1 VTDSV
6 ENGFADFRHELSLYW
21 ANGLRYAGPPFKML
35 RRRHV
40 PVIITAF
47 FILSGVA
54 LFGPRDPAAADN
66 LPKQLSDRAFWK
78 LVTDFSEPDGFF
90 RSDNFISN
98 ETTFQEVIPDLKKR
112 VSPNGVYLGVGPDQN
127 FTYIAALHPRMAFII
142 DIRRQN
148 MLEHLMYKAIIEMS
162 EDRADFLSR
171 LFSRPRPGGLTRT
184 TSAAQMFDAYNRAPS
199 SEKLFAK
206 NLQDVLDRLVKR
218 HGFTLSIDDRRSI
231 DYIYRAFYSE
241 GPDLRYSF
249 PRQQVGA
256 RWFPNYMELMTTTDL
271 GGQNHSY
278 VASEANYRVLRE
290 FQRNN
295 LLVPIVGDF
304 GGDKAIQSVG
314 RYLREHG
321 ATANF
326 FYTSNVEQY
335 LFQTDAWQRYYRNV
349 ETLPIDNNSTF
360 IRAFFNMGF
369 RFPPGI
375 ITPDLHSVQL
385 LDPVRGLLNAFR
397 AGELQT
403 YDDVVARTKY

>member
-1 VTDSV
+1 
-6 ENGFADFRHELSLYW
+6 
-21 ANGLRYAGPPFKML
+21 ML

-40 PVIITAF
+40 LVVITALF
-47 FILSGVA
+47 SLFGVA
-54 LFGPRDPAAADN
+54 LFGPRDRVAADN

-98 ETTFQEVIPDLKKR
+98 ETTFQEVIPELAKR

-127 FTYIAALHPRMAFII
+127 FTYITALHPRMAFII

-162 EDRADFLSR
+162 EDRADFLAR
-171 LFSRPRPGGLTRT
+171 LFSRQRPGGLTRT
-184 TSAAQMFDAYNRAPS
+184 TTVGQMFDAYNRAPS

-218 HGFTLSIDDRRSI
+218 HGFTLSTDDRRSL

-278 VASEANYRVLRE
+278 VASEENFRILRDFE
-290 FQRNN
+290 RNN

-304 GGDKAIQSVG
+304 GGDKAIQAVG

-335 LFQTDAWQRYYRNV
+335 LFQNDAWQRYYKNV
-349 ETLPIDNNSTF
+349 ATLPIDNNSTF
-360 IRAFFNMGF
+360 IRAYFNMGF

-385 LDPVRGLLNAFR
+385 LDPITSLLNAFR

-403 YDDVVARTKY
+403 YDDVVARTKF

>member
-1 VTDSV
+1 
-6 ENGFADFRHELSLYW
+6 
-21 ANGLRYAGPPFKML
+21 ML

-40 PVIITAF
+40 LALITALF
-47 FILSGVA
+47 CLSGVA
-54 LFGPRDPAAADN
+54 LFGPRSRVAADN

-78 LVTDFSEPDGFF
+78 LITDFSEPEGSF

-98 ETTFQEVIPDLKKR
+98 ETTFQEVIPDLAKR

-127 FTYIAALHPRMAFII
+127 FTYITALRPRMAFII

-162 EDRADFLSR
+162 DDRADFLSR
-171 LFSRPRPGGLTRT
+171 LFSRPRPAGLTRT
-184 TSAAQMFDAYNRAPS
+184 TPIGRMFDAYNQTAS
-199 SEKLFAK
+199 SEKLFTK
-206 NLQDVLDRLVKR
+206 NLQDILDRLVKR
-218 HGFTLSIDDRRSI
+218 HGFALSAEDRSSI
-231 DYIYRAFYSE
+231 DYVYRAFYSE

-256 RWFPNYMELMTTTDL
+256 RWFPSYMDLMTTTDL
-271 GGQNHSY
+271 AGRNHTY
-278 VASEANYRVLRE
+278 VASDENYRRLRE

-304 GGDKAIQSVG
+304 GGEKAIQAVG
-314 RYLREHG
+314 KYLREHG

-335 LFQTDAWQRYYRNV
+335 LFQSDAWRRYYRNV

-360 IRAFFNMGF
+360 IRAYFNIGYK
-369 RFPPGI
+369 FPPGI

-385 LDPVRGLLNAFR
+385 LDPIRSLLTAFH
-397 AGELQT
+397 AGELAT
-403 YDDVVARTKY
+403 YDDVVARTKF

>member
-1 VTDSV
+1 
-6 ENGFADFRHELSLYW
+6 
-21 ANGLRYAGPPFKML
+21 ML

-40 PVIITAF
+40 FVIITALF
-47 FILSGVA
+47 SLSGVA
-54 LFGPRDPAAADN
+54 LFGPRDQVAADN

-98 ETTFQEVIPDLKKR
+98 ETTFQEVIPELAKR

-127 FTYIAALHPRMAFII
+127 FAYITALHPRMAFII

-162 EDRADFLSR
+162 EDRADFMSR
-171 LFSRPRPGGLTRT
+171 LFSRARPEGLDRT
-184 TSAAQMFDAYNRAPS
+184 TPVGQMFDAYNRASS

-218 HGFTLSIDDRRSI
+218 HGFTLSTDDRRSI

-271 GGQNHSY
+271 VGQNHGY
-278 VASEANYRVLRE
+278 VATEENFKVLRE
-290 FQRNN
+290 FERNN

-304 GGDKAIQSVG
+304 GGDKAIQAVG

-335 LFQTDAWQRYYRNV
+335 LFQTDAWQRYYKNV
-349 ETLPIDNNSTF
+349 ATLPLDNNSTF
-360 IRAFFNMGF
+360 IRAYFNMGF

-385 LDPVRGLLNAFR
+385 LDPIPALLSAFR

-403 YDDVVARTKY
+403 YDDVVARTKF

>member
-1 VTDSV
+1 
-6 ENGFADFRHELSLYW
+6 
-21 ANGLRYAGPPFKML
+21 ML

-40 PVIITAF
+40 FVIITALF
-47 FILSGVA
+47 SLSGVA
-54 LFGPRDPAAADN
+54 LFGPRDRVAADN

-98 ETTFQEVIPDLKKR
+98 ETTFQEVIPALAKR

-127 FTYIAALHPRMAFII
+127 FTYITALRPRMAFII

-162 EDRADFLSR
+162 EDRADFMSR
-171 LFSRPRPGGLTRT
+171 LFSRQRPDGLDRT
-184 TSAAQMFDAYNRAPS
+184 TPVNQLFDAYNRAPS

-218 HGFTLSIDDRRSI
+218 HRFGLSADDLRSI

-249 PRQQVGA
+249 PRQQIGA
-256 RWFPNYMELMTTTDL
+256 RWFPNYMELMTATDL
-271 GGQNHSY
+271 DGQNHSY
-278 VASEANYRVLRE
+278 VASEENFRALRE
-290 FQRNN
+290 FERNN

-304 GGDKAIQSVG
+304 GGDKAIRAVG
-314 RYLREHG
+314 QYVREHG
-321 ATANF
+321 STVGV

-335 LFQTDAWQRYYRNV
+335 LFQSDAWRQFFANV
-349 ETLPIDNNSTF
+349 ATLPLDANSTF
-360 IRAFFNMGF
+360 IRSYFNIGF
-369 RFPPGI
+369 RYPPSNI
-375 ITPDLHSVQL
+375 APDIQSVSL
-385 LDPVRGLLNAFR
+385 LDPINSLVGAYR
-397 AGELQT
+397 AGQIHS
-403 YDDVVARTKY
+403 YFDVIERSREP

>member
-1 VTDSV
+1 
-6 ENGFADFRHELSLYW
+6 
-21 ANGLRYAGPPFKML
+21 ML

-40 PVIITAF
+40 FVLITALF
-47 FILSGVA
+47 SLSGAA
-54 LFGPRDPAAADN
+54 LVGPRDRVAADN
-66 LPKQLSDRAFWK
+66 LPKRLSDSAFWR

-98 ETTFQEVIPDLKKR
+98 EATFQEVIPELRKR
-112 VSPNGVYLGVGPDQN
+112 VSQNGVYLGVGPDQN
-127 FTYIAALHPRMAFII
+127 FTYITALRPRMAFII

-162 EDRADFLSR
+162 EDRADFMSR
-171 LFSRPRPGGLTRT
+171 LFSRQRPAGLDRRT
-184 TSAAQMFDAYNRAPS
+184 PANQMFDAYSRAPS

-206 NLQDVLDRLVKR
+206 NLRDVLDRLVKR
-218 HGFTLSIDDRRSI
+218 HRFALSADDRRGI
-231 DYIYRAFYSE
+231 DYVYRAFFSE

-271 GGQNHSY
+271 TGQNHSY
-278 VASEANYRVLRE
+278 VANEENFRALRE
-290 FQRNN
+290 FERNN

-304 GGDKAIQSVG
+304 GGDKAIQAVG

-335 LFQTDAWQRYYRNV
+335 LFQTDAWQRYYKNV
-349 ETLPIDNNSTF
+349 ATLPIDNNSTF
-360 IRAFFNMGF
+360 IRAYFNVGF

-385 LDPVRGLLNAFR
+385 LDPITSLLGAFR

-403 YDDVVARTKY
+403 YDDVVARTKF

>member
-1 VTDSV
+1 
-6 ENGFADFRHELSLYW
+6 
-21 ANGLRYAGPPFKML
+21 ML
-35 RRRHV
+35 GRRHGFV
-40 PVIITAF
+40 VITALF
-47 FILSGVA
+47 TLSGVA
-54 LFGPRDPAAADN
+54 LFGPRDRVAADN

-98 ETTFQEVIPDLKKR
+98 ETTFQEVIPELAKR
-112 VSPNGVYLGVGPDQN
+112 VSANGVYLGVGPDQN
-127 FTYIAALHPRMAFII
+127 FTYITALHPRMAFII

-162 EDRADFLSR
+162 EDRADFMSR
-171 LFSRPRPGGLTRT
+171 LFSRQRPDGLTRT
-184 TSAAQMFDAYNRAPS
+184 TPLNQMFDAYNRAPS

-206 NLQDVLDRLVKR
+206 NLEDVLDRLAKR
-218 HGFTLSIDDRRSI
+218 HGFTLSADDRRSI

-256 RWFPNYMELMTTTDL
+256 RWFPNYMELMTTSDL
-271 GGQNHSY
+271 AGQNHSY
-278 VASEANYRVLRE
+278 MASEENFRMLRE
-290 FQRNN
+290 FERNN
-295 LLVPIVGDF
+295 LLVPLVGDF

-349 ETLPIDNNSTF
+349 ATLPLDNNSTF

-385 LDPVRGLLNAFR
+385 LDPIPGLLNAFR

-403 YDDVVARTKY
+403 YDDVVARTKF